1 MRARTYL
8 LVDLTHGEVLV
19 VTGACHADVL
29 EPAASPGLLS
39 IHAELPAVQVLG
51 DLPGKRENQESSEA
65 SCVLGPTHSVFAQW
79 EKSPLGLRGGRL
91 FSHWTSADP
100 PGIGEAL
107 GPPSPPSLREGAQC
121 RGRRMALSFS
131 PSRSLPWQ
139 SHKSATGA
147 AKTPQR
153 AAPHVRKQR
162 PLCPRAEPSAES
174 TGCGLEMSDLE
185 GEGVVGVWLQAHL
198 CARAVRTRVCLCA
211 HVCKRAC
218 SQQPA
223 RRRTV
228 GFS

>member
-1 MRARTYL
+1 M
-8 LVDLTHGEVLV
+8 
-19 VTGACHADVL
+19 
-29 EPAASPGLLS
+29 P
-39 IHAELPAVQVLG
+39 
-51 DLPGKRENQESSEA
+51 SER
-65 SCVLGPTHSVFAQW
+65 SHRF
-79 EKSPLGLRGGRL
+79 LRGGRP
-91 FSHWTSADP
+91 FSHWTLADP

-107 GPPSPPSLREGAQC
+107 GPPGPPIIKSLREGAQC

-198 CARAVRTRVCLCA
+198 CARACA
-211 HVCKRAC
+211 HACVPVCAC
-218 SQQPA
+218 VQACVRVHSSLQEGEPLGFLNSGSFHLTPGACRRPACRGPVGPTCVRYFVVAVLSEHDSDRQGASPA
-223 RRRTV
+223 RAPPSRPSPRRPDCWPC
-228 GFS
+228 